1 MLVPSELLRAQ
12 VANLETALAQQKKQA
27 EEQQRVIKDTEASLT
42 ELRRQLNIL
51 ASPPGVVPP
60 EILSVIF
67 RLYHSEAAGANNPI
81 QASSSPYPLTRV
93 CGAWRRTALSL
104 SELWCCIE
112 LDLGTQKLPRQLG
125 EILMRWFG
133 RAETRP
139 LRLRITG
146 YPGQRTPMRPFDFD
160 ELQPLLARYSSRLTE
175 LVLDQTS
182 EALIRSLDHW
192 GLDFAVLEE
201 ITLSVAWGRDE
212 IHSSFASIKNAP
224 RLRSLVLGNVYIW
237 ETGMPVPW
245 KGLRTL
251 SSMASTDVEECVV
264 ALENLPLLEEM
275 VVSLT
280 PDTEAY
286 RGKVRHTNLQR
297 LGVFYE
303 KTRDF
308 NRLLASLVLPS
319 LRKLELH
326 GDASKPFNAQK
337 MADFLERSAPPICE
351 LTLPSLPKLDVLL
364 LFTGRC
370 SLVRLEISYPPATVM
385 GQFFDTWLSHED
397 FCAQVTDLVFHTR
410 PGATLD
416 MFMKRTAEAVS
427 QRQTRHLRRLE
438 IDCNIADGQTFS
450 EELLAPLRQ
459 LKADGLNLYV
469 GSWNKRII

>member
-12 VANLETALAQQKKQA
+12 VADLETALAQQKKQA
-27 EEQQRVIKDTEASLT
+27 EEQQRVIKDTEARLT

-60 EILSVIF
+60 EILSIIF
-67 RLYHSEAAGANNPI
+67 RLYHGEAAGARNPI
-81 QASSSPYPLTRV
+81 QNSSSPYPLTRV

-112 LDLGTQKLPRQLG
+112 LDLDTPKLPRQLG
-125 EILMRWFG
+125 EILMTWFG
-133 RAETRP
+133 RAGTRP

-146 YPGQRTPMRPFDFD
+146 YPGQQNPID

-224 RLRSLVLGNVYIW
+224 RLRSLELENVYIW
-237 ETGMPVPW
+237 KTWMPVPW

-251 SSMASTDVEECVV
+251 SSMASTDVDECVV
-264 ALENLPLLEEM
+264 ALKNLPLLEEM

-286 RGKVRHTNLQR
+286 WGKVRHTNLQR
-297 LGVFYE
+297 LTVFYE

-308 NRLLASLVLPS
+308 NRLLASIVLPS

-326 GDASKPFNAQK
+326 GNASKPFSAQK

-351 LTLPSLPKLDVLL
+351 LTLPSLPELDVLL

-370 SLVRLEISYPPATVM
+370 SLVRLEISYPQATVM
-385 GQFFDTWLSHED
+385 GEFFDTWLSDED

-427 QRQTRHLRRLE
+427 QRQPRHLRRLE

-459 LKADGLNLYV
+459 LKADGLNLFV